1 MLIKAVIAYLL
12 GDEFP
17 SSKGRD
23 AHLKVNM
30 VYIPRNQDVHTAAG
44 YPNHSEE
51 MNKRLKEIACS
62 EKKTLKIIGCMYSRG
77 FPNTVQHVQRFL
89 QLNDARAVTCV
100 MKQDNRSDDTKENWL
115 YYQLTEEGLEF
126 WIDGVPNDEYQTVD
140 KNGKPLFREVEVAL
154 VCPLLEQTGSQV

>member
-1 MLIKAVIAYLL
+1 M
-12 GDEFP
+12 
-17 SSKGRD
+17 
-23 AHLKVNM
+23 
-30 VYIPRNQDVHTAAG
+30 
-44 YPNHSEE
+44 
-51 MNKRLKEIACS
+51 KEIACS
-62 EKKTLKIIGCMYSRG
+62 EQKMLKIIGCMYSRG